1 MLIDLLYITVL
12 FLFRAMPCNPKH
24 SLVLFDWDGYTAIL
38 NSSRIQRTG
47 RLGGPLF
54 VSCRGTLSY
63 DGRLHKVEV
72 LQLSG
77 KFCFDQFCMH
87 LTCVYLIIIHV
98 YASRCIW
105 KDVFMLSVLSSFLFL
120 FQFLSHFVYCVTCI
134 LFQRAIF

>member
-1 MLIDLLYITVL
+1 MLIDLLYITVYL
-12 FLFRAMPCNPKH
+12 FLFRAMPCNPKQ

-77 KFCFDQFCMH
+77 KFCFDQFWMH
-87 LTCVYLIIIHV
+87 VYLIIL

-105 KDVFMLSVLSSFLFL
+105 KDVFMLSVHFIHLFISFPILSR
-120 FQFLSHFVYCVTCI
+120 FVYCVTCI

>member
-1 MLIDLLYITVL
+1 MLSKTFVAMFSMPLRICTQCMHADRLALYNCIF
-12 FLFRAMPCNPKH
+12 FLFRAMPCNPKQ

-77 KFCFDQFCMH
+77 KFCFD
-87 LTCVYLIIIHV
+87 
-98 YASRCIW
+98 
-105 KDVFMLSVLSSFLFL
+105 
-120 FQFLSHFVYCVTCI
+120 
-134 LFQRAIF
+134 